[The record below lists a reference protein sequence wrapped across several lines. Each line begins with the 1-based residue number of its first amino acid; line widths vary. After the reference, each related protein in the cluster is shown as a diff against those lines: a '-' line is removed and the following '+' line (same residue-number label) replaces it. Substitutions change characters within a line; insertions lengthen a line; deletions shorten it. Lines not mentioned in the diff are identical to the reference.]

1 MMKNLPLI
9 LFFLLNFSMYS
20 FNQVN
25 TSKSIVEQKDSIE
38 NNIEK
43 VEKSR
48 DKFKDLTDEEDMGKV
63 YDSFFMC
70 PPTYKKV
77 QEGYSDEKGNLFKV
91 DNNTLLLFIEWFIGY
106 NAINNIWTDSNSS
119 YMSSKG
125 ISVTTS
131 FYFMSKSTGKKMERI
146 NTYDYSSFVKEFK
159 GNFNIG
165 MLRNKYDYTNQSAIN
180 YWGNVFFIRKI
191 FTDYYDDYLL
201 SPKIITTE

>member
-38 NNIEK
+38 NNREK

-48 DKFKDLTDEEDMGKV
+48 DKFIELTSEVDLNKV
-63 YDSFFMC
+63 FDSFFMC

-106 NAINNIWTDSNSS
+106 NPLNNIWTGSNSS

-125 ISVTTS
+125 ITITTT
-131 FYFMSKSTGKKMERI
+131 FYFMSKSTGKMTESTI
-146 NTYDYSSFVKEFK
+146 TYDYSSFYRLVD
-159 GNFNIG
+159 GNFNQ
-165 MLRNKYDYTNQSAIN
+165 LRPKYDYSNQSVPN
-180 YWGNVFFIRKI
+180 YWGNLYFIRKI

>member
-38 NNIEK
+38 NNKKKFEDYKAKFIELTSE
-43 VEKSR
+43 V
-48 DKFKDLTDEEDMGKV
+48 DLNKACN
-63 YDSFFMC
+63 SFFVC
-70 PPTYKKV
+70 PTTYKKV

-91 DNNTLLLFIEWFIGY
+91 DNNTLLLFIEWFMGY
-106 NAINNIWTDSNSS
+106 NSLNNIWTGSNSS

-125 ISVTTS
+125 ITITVT
-131 FYFMSKSTGKKMERI
+131 FYFMSEVTKKMTESTF
-146 NTYDYSSFVKEFK
+146 TYDYLSFYKLFF
-159 GNFNIG
+159 GNFDPSV
-165 MLRNKYDYTNQSAIN
+165 LRLKYDYSNQSAPN
-180 YWGNVFFIRKI
+180 YWGNLYFIRKI
-191 FTDYYDDYLL
+191 FTDYYDDYLV

>member
-38 NNIEK
+38 NNREK

-106 NAINNIWTDSNSS
+106 NAINNIWTGSNSS

-131 FYFMSKSTGKKMERI
+131 FYFMSKSTGKEQERI
-146 NTYDYSSFVKEFK
+146 NTYDYSSLVKEFK
-159 GNFNIG
+159 GNFNL
-165 MLRNKYDYTNQSAIN
+165 LRLKYDYTNQSSAN
-180 YWGNVFFIRKI
+180 YWGNLFFIRKI